1 MTTLLK
7 LTAALAAVA
16 MAIAL
21 LPTATAQANPHA
33 KVSIEM
39 TTSPEEAS
47 PGMELMR
54 PATVYLEASN
64 FTCNQE
70 TQLVVDLTVTGGSED
85 AGAGG
90 ASSGAGNGT
99 GASGGLAVS
108 VEPTQLN
115 YTVSGTHQNVGGGE
129 ASYNQSADATV
140 TVFVGENT
148 PPGPNDVAL
157 TATFSEQMPQ
167 GCQAMGQLPQSSA
180 TANFTVFAPEPAPEE
195 DAFGNETGG
204 IGAAGNDTAGGDS
217 PSPSGTLLAAALG
230 AALLAAAVVRR
241 KGY

>member
-1 MTTLLK
+1 MTTILK
-7 LTAALAAVA
+7 LTAALAAVT

-39 TTSPEEAS
+39 TTTPEEAA
-47 PGMELMR
+47 PGMELTR

-70 TQLVVDLTVTGGSED
+70 SQLVVDLVVSGGSED

-90 ASSGAGNGT
+90 ASGGAGNET
-99 GASGGLAVS
+99 GASDGLAVS

-115 YTVSGTHQNVGGGE
+115 YTVSGTHQNVGGGD
-129 ASYNQSADATV
+129 APYNQSADAMV
-140 TVFVGENT
+140 TVLVGEGT

-157 TATFSEQMPQ
+157 TATFSEQLPQ

-180 TANFTVFAPEPAPEE
+180 TANFTVLAPEPPPEE
-195 DAFGNETGG
+195 DAFGNGTDA
-204 IGAAGNDTAGGDS
+204 IGAAGNDTAGGNS
-217 PSPSGTLLAAALG
+217 PAPTSTWLAAALG
-230 AALLAAAVVRR
+230 VAFLAAAAVGR